1 MGELLRLRGTR
12 SIGSAWRTTKSGAF
26 VCHEQNSVAYILA
39 TSLPLGL
46 LLLEEEIHTFRPCN
60 GLHCSKTNAL
70 KVAQRF

>member
-12 SIGSAWRTTKSGAF
+12 SIGSAGRTTKSGAF

-46 LLLEEEIHTFRPCN
+46 LLLEEEIHLGHVMDCIVPRLTP
-60 GLHCSKTNAL
+60 
-70 KVAQRF
+70 